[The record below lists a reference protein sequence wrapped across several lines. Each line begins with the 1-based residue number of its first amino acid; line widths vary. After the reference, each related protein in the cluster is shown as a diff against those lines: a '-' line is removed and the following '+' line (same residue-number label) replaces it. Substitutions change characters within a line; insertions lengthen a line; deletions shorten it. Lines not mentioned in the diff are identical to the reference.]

1 MMFKYVLILS
11 LSIFFL
17 YVLLLPRQ
25 AAIRKLF
32 LLGIVSIMIIF
43 SFLPDLST
51 DIANFFGIGRGA
63 DFLFY
68 ISHIV
73 LFFIAFLYY
82 LHSKEMEEKWTK
94 LIRHLAITEAKTQ
107 REKK

>member
-1 MMFKYVLILS
+1 
-11 LSIFFL
+11 
-17 YVLLLPRQ
+17 
-25 AAIRKLF
+25 
-32 LLGIVSIMIIF
+32 MIIF
-43 SFLPDLST
+43 SLLPGLST

-82 LHSKEMEEKWTK
+82 LHSKDIEQKWTK
-94 LIRHLAITEAKTQ
+94 LIRHLAIKEAKAQ
-107 REKK
+107 QEKK